1 MNFHVI
7 WRFTYATASATP
19 REVGECMLLSAEN
32 VNLVVPCYCTT
43 HSSIFRELGINAFQ
57 LTSHARIDHTKLSV
71 EFNASREIIKDY
83 VEK

>member
-1 MNFHVI
+1 
-7 WRFTYATASATP
+7 
-19 REVGECMLLSAEN
+19 MLLHN
-32 VNLVVPCYCTT
+32 
-43 HSSIFRELGINAFQ
+43 SSIFRELGINALQ